1 MNRQTTPEEVIVALK
16 QAIEDHL
23 QWMASQGYAQSTQR
37 DYRWRLTQFTS
48 LIKAGSYGWKD
59 IFTFATIKRFKGPAH
74 AITNLSRYLC
84 AQGKIAQP
92 IRYPTPSVNL
102 PDVFEDYLRYRKKF
116 HQTPERTIKANR
128 RVLNAFTH
136 YLERHRIKLR
146 AVGIEQIDAFLKTF
160 LNGFST
166 ASCRIYRSYLRGF
179 LRYLFAERRLL
190 AKDLAPLV
198 TGPPL
203 FAQPKPPKFLRKDEI
218 NKLFASLRYATASEL
233 RTAAMIHLAYLLG
246 MRPCEIRS
254 LRLDDISFGKAE
266 VYLRDRKNNRPV
278 KLPLPDAAIKAVAA
292 YLIGGRAQ
300 SKHRTLFL
308 TLHPPHRPLSPNVIN
323 NCIRNCMRSAG
334 LDASAYWLRHTYAQN
349 LLEAGA
355 SIYEVKEMLG
365 HDSIESTRK
374 YLHIHIEL
382 MRKVLFDDPL

>member
-1 MNRQTTPEEVIVALK
+1 MNRQTTPEEMIVALK
-16 QAIEDHL
+16 QAIEDHR
-23 QWMASQGYAQSTQR
+23 QWMASQGYAQSTQNE
-37 DYRWRLTQFTS
+37 YRWRLIQFVDFIES
-48 LIKAGSYGWKD
+48 GSYDWEG
-59 IFTFATIKRFKGPAH
+59 IFTFATIKRFKGPTH
-74 AITNLSRYLC
+74 AVTNLSRYLY

-92 IRYPTPSVNL
+92 IRYPTPCVNL
-102 PDVFEDYLRYRKKF
+102 PNVFEDYLRFRKKF

-128 RVLNAFTH
+128 RVLSAFAQH
-136 YLERHRIKLR
+136 LERDGITLQT
-146 AVGIEQIDAFLKTF
+146 VDIEQVDAFLKAF
-160 LNGFST
+160 LKGFAN
-166 ASCRIYRSYLRGF
+166 ASCRVYRSYLRGF
-179 LRYLFAERRLL
+179 LRYLFVERRLL

-203 FAQPKPPKFLRKDEI
+203 FARRKPPKFLRQHEI
-218 NKLFASLRYATASEL
+218 NKLFASLSYTTASEL

-246 MRPCEIRS
+246 LRPCEIRS

-266 VYLRDRKNNRPV
+266 VYLRHRKNNRPA
-278 KLPLPDAAIKAVAA
+278 KLPLPDAAIKALAA

-300 SKHRTLFL
+300 SDHRAVFL
-308 TLHPPHRPLSPNVIN
+308 TLHPPHRPLSANGIGQ
-323 NCIRNCMRSAG
+323 CIRNCMRAAG

-374 YLHIHIEL
+374 YLHIHIAL
-382 MRKVLFDDPL
+382 MRKVLFNDPL

>member
-1 MNRQTTPEEVIVALK
+1 
-16 QAIEDHL
+16 
-23 QWMASQGYAQSTQR
+23 
-37 DYRWRLTQFTS
+37 
-48 LIKAGSYGWKD
+48 
-59 IFTFATIKRFKGPAH
+59 
-74 AITNLSRYLC
+74 
-84 AQGKIAQP
+84 
-92 IRYPTPSVNL
+92 
-102 PDVFEDYLRYRKKF
+102 
-116 HQTPERTIKANR
+116 
-128 RVLNAFTH
+128 
-136 YLERHRIKLR
+136 
-146 AVGIEQIDAFLKTF
+146 
-160 LNGFST
+160 
-166 ASCRIYRSYLRGF
+166 

-218 NKLFASLRYATASEL
+218 NKLFANLRYATASEL

-266 VYLRDRKNNRPV
+266 VYLRDRKNNRPA

-300 SKHRTLFL
+300 SNHRALFL
-308 TLHPPHRPLSPNVIN
+308 TLHPPHRPLSPNVIGH
-323 NCIRNCMRSAG
+323 CVCNCMRAAG